1 MNKDDFSFFER
12 NEYLILLLVIFL
24 VLSVSFNIMFL
35 LLKPTVNY
43 KNDENII
50 FFGDSLVSKYD
61 IEKFYPKQN
70 VVNKGVSG
78 NKTEN
83 LLERIN
89 RDVYE
94 YNPSKVIVLI
104 GINDLKDNVDQEDI
118 LLNIKT
124 IINGIKN
131 NRKYSEIYI
140 QSLYPVNSQK
150 IKDEKLEYAY
160 DLKNEDIKKLNS
172 GLKSLC
178 EQQNV
183 KYINVYP
190 SLIDKNGNMKKMYTS
205 DGLHLSNL
213 GYLKV
218 TSVLKKY
225 VEE

>member
-225 VEE
+225 GEE

>member
-104 GINDLKDNVDQEDI
+104 GINYLKDNVDQEDI

>member
-1 MNKDDFSFFER
+1 MNKDDFSFFEQK
-12 NEYLILLLVIFL
+12 EYLLLLLIIFL
-24 VLSVSFNIMFL
+24 VISIVFNIIFL